1 MSTAQ
6 PYFVA
11 RHVPP
16 GSGAALMLG
25 AYELRYNVYCIERRF
40 LNANDYP
47 DGCESDAFD
56 DDAAHFVAHNLS
68 GELVGYVR
76 LVPPDANDELPFEHH
91 CAPLPGHVRPP
102 RDQCSEIS
110 RLMVRQDYRRRRGD
124 SLAGSPGFDS
134 GLEASPWLERRS
146 HSPRILLTLYR
157 QMYHYSLEHGI
168 RYWYAAMERSLAR
181 SLQRLDFGF
190 RRVGDEADYFGPV
203 SAYLADL
210 RELEAR
216 LARVQPDLLDWMRTR
231 DAHSA

>member
-1 MSTAQ
+1 M
-6 PYFVA
+6 
-11 RHVPP
+11 H
-16 GSGAALMLG
+16 GAFQ
-25 AYELRYNVYCIERRF
+25 LRYNVYCVERNY

-56 DDAAHFVAHNLS
+56 DGAAHFVAHSLS

-76 LVPPDANDELPFEHH
+76 LVPPDACNALPFDHH
-91 CAPLPGHVRPP
+91 CAPLPDHVRPP
-102 RDQCSEIS
+102 RDECGEIS

-124 SLAGSPGFDS
+124 TLAGSSPVHS
-134 GLEASPWLERRS
+134 GLDASPWLERRS
-146 HSPRILLTLYR
+146 HSPRLLLTLYR
-157 QMYHYSLEHGI
+157 QMYQFSLEHGI

-190 RRVGDEADYFGPV
+190 QQVSNEADYFGPV

-210 RELEAR
+210 REFETR
-216 LARVQPDLLDWMRTR
+216 LARLQPDLLDWMRTR